1 MVEQNVRSVTINI
14 YAKQLIPKFNP
25 TIVMKQKKYWQ
36 SFGELKSSENYQER
50 VQDEFNELLDA
61 TSPRRDFLK
70 YLGFSTAAAAAAAS
84 CEMPVKKSIPYLN
97 KPDTIIPGVA
107 NYYATTYM
115 LDGDAVPVVAKVRDG
130 RPIKIEGND
139 LSSITNGGTSARVQ
153 ASVLGLYDTARL
165 RFPLANGKEVSTFDA
180 FDKMVA
186 EGLKSIAGK
195 QVVLLTETISSP
207 TTKTVIASF
216 LAKYPGARHIQY
228 DALSASGLL
237 NANQASFGKRSIP
250 SYQFDKAKT
259 IVGLEADFLGTWLSP
274 IEYARQYAAGRK
286 INQQNPAMSK
296 HIQFESMLSL
306 TGANADDRFVHRPS
320 EAAAVALNLYAAI
333 GGSTSAPA
341 LSDDRLKKGI
351 KLAADALKASGNAS
365 LVVSGSNDTTVQL
378 IVNAINHQLG
388 AYGNTIDWGTT
399 LNTRQ
404 GDDAAMV
411 QLVKDMNDGAV
422 GALFIHGVNPV
433 YDYFDAKKFESGL
446 AKVAVS
452 VSFNDRED
460 ETSVLCKYQI
470 ADHHFLESWGDAEMK
485 SGYVSF
491 IQPTIAPL
499 FKTRAF
505 QTSLLKWSGN
515 DASYG
520 DYFKQ
525 YWNGKF
531 GSQSAWDKALRD
543 GIVEIPAAASA
554 GSYSGAAFASAASGV
569 TAGKNSGKEIVLYS
583 KVALG
588 AGKEAN
594 NPWLQEMP
602 DPITKATW
610 DNYAVISFATA
621 KELGIKVDDNYEV
634 EVKKP
639 VIKITVGQRDM
650 TLPVLVVPGMHK
662 DVIAIAVGYGRSEKS
677 GKAAANVGKN
687 VFAWVDFN
695 NTFNYSVANASVEK
709 TKETFK
715 LAYTQTHNQYEGR
728 DEVVR
733 EYALG
738 DFKKNPTILKVVR
751 NELVEDYAKETGD
764 FRAEGTLYPNYPY
777 PGAKWGMSI
786 DLNSCTGCSAC
797 TVACTSENNVA
808 VVGKSEVLRS
818 HEMHWLRIDRYY
830 ATYRDDSGNDNLD
843 DLNVVFMPMLCQHCD
858 NAPCENVCPVNATNH
873 SSEGLNQMTY
883 NRCIGTRYCANNCPY
898 KVRRFNWADY
908 YGADS
913 FGDNQRGVLDD
924 SVMMMNDD
932 LTRMVLNPDV
942 TVRSRGVIEK
952 CSFCVQRL
960 QEGKLKAKKENRPLE
975 TGADGKWD
983 VKTACQQACPT
994 NAIVFGNVNDKNS
1007 PVSKIR
1013 NEEQTNRLFYT
1024 LEQLH
1029 VLPSVSYLAKIR
1041 NTDRHVG
1048 VAEEEHAAPA
1058 AAHGEQKEEKK
1069 EAAAH

>member
-1 MVEQNVRSVTINI
+1 
-14 YAKQLIPKFNP
+14 
-25 TIVMKQKKYWQ
+25 MKQKKYWQ
-36 SFGELKSSENYQER
+36 SFGELKSSENFEER
-50 VQDEFNELLDA
+50 IQDEFTEDLPTNEQENGLMDA
-61 TSPRRDFLK
+61 KAPRRDFLK

-97 KPDTIIPGVA
+97 KPDTITPGVA
-107 NYYATTYM
+107 NYYATTYVM
-115 LDGDAVPVVAKVRDG
+115 DGDAIPVVAKVRDG

-139 LSSITNGGTSARVQ
+139 LSSLTNGGTSARVQ

-180 FDKMVA
+180 FDKMVGDA
-186 EGLKSIAGK
+186 MAGIGGKS
-195 QVVLLTETISSP
+195 VVLLTETITSI
-207 TTKTVIASF
+207 TTKNVIAGF
-216 LAKYPGARHIQY
+216 LAKYPGSRHVQY
-228 DALSASGLL
+228 DALSSSGLL
-237 NANQASFGKRSIP
+237 AANATSFGKRAIP

-259 IVGLEADFLGTWLSP
+259 IVSLGADFLGTWLSP
-274 IEYARQYAAGRK
+274 VEYARQYGAGRK
-286 INQQNPAMSK
+286 INQANPEMSK

-306 TGANADDRFVHRPS
+306 TGANADDRYVHRPS
-320 EAAAVALNLYAAI
+320 ETAAVVLNLYAAL
-333 GGSTSAPA
+333 GGAVSAPA
-341 LSDDRLKKGI
+341 LADDRLKKGI
-351 KLAADALKASGNAS
+351 KQAADALKASGAAS
-365 LVVSGSNDTTVQL
+365 LVVAGSNDSNVQL
-378 IVNAINHQLG
+378 VVNAINQMLG
-388 AYGNTIDWGTT
+388 AYGTTIDWSAT

-411 QLVKDMNDGAV
+411 QLVQEMNEGKI
-422 GALFIHGVNPV
+422 GALLVHGVNPA
-433 YDYFDAKKFESGL
+433 YDYFDAKKFGSGL

-460 ETSVLCKYQI
+460 ETSVLCKFQLP
-470 ADHHFLESWGDAEMK
+470 DNHFLESWGDAEMK
-485 SGYVSF
+485 AGYVSF

-505 QTSLLKWSGN
+505 QTSLMKWSGE
-515 DASYG
+515 AMAYG

-525 YWNGKF
+525 YWLAKF
-531 GSQSAWDKALRD
+531 GSQAAWDKALQD
-543 GIVEIPAAASA
+543 GVSETPAAVSAGAYNGSAISAASA
-554 GSYSGAAFASAASGV
+554 ALAAVKVG
-569 TAGKNSGKEIVLYS
+569 TGKEVVVYP

-588 AGKEAN
+588 TGKEAN

-610 DNYAVISFATA
+610 DNYAIISYATA
-621 KELGIKVDDNYEV
+621 KELGIVVDDNYEV
-634 EVKKP
+634 ELDKP
-639 VIKITVGQRDM
+639 VIKLKVGDKEM
-650 TLPVLVVPGMHK
+650 SLPVLVIPGMHK
-662 DVIAIAVGYGRSEKS
+662 DVIAVAVGYGRSEKA
-677 GKAAANVGKN
+677 GRAAANVGQNMFPLVSFDGKA
-687 VFAWVDFN
+687 FA
-695 NTFNYSVANASVEK
+695 YAAAGASVEK

-715 LAYTQTHNQYEGR
+715 IAYTQTHNQYEGR

-733 EYALG
+733 EFALSE
-738 DFKKNPTILKVVR
+738 FKKNPTVLKDDR
-751 NELVEDYAKETGD
+751 NKLVEDYAKNTGD
-764 FRAEGTLYPNYPY
+764 YAAEGTLYPSHPY

-786 DLNSCTGCSAC
+786 DLNSCIGCGAC

-808 VVGKSEVLRS
+808 VVGKSEVMRA
-818 HEMHWLRIDRYY
+818 HEMHWLRIDRYF

-898 KVRRFNWADY
+898 KVRRFNWSDY
-908 YGADS
+908 MGADS
-913 FGDNQRGVLDD
+913 FEDNQKDILDD

-983 VKTACQQACPT
+983 IKTACQQACPT
-994 NAIVFGNVNDKNS
+994 NAIVFGNANDKNS

-1013 NEEQTNRLFYT
+1013 NEEQTNRVFYS
-1024 LEQLH
+1024 LEQIH
-1029 VLPSVSYLAKIR
+1029 VLPNVNYLAKIR

-1048 VAEEEHAAPA
+1048 VAEEAHHEAAGAEH
-1058 AAHGEQKEEKK
+1058 KEEKK
-1069 EAAAH
+1069 AEAAH